1 MKQAVSKMN
10 WSNELLDLQRQV
22 GDAAA
27 DDTISN
33 IFKKNQQAE
42 FYELF
47 SLSEKEISNLKSD
60 HPGKEFLLSPK
71 PIPTWYDERRILSGQ
86 RVFENYAM
94 PIMTLLGLMSL
105 PYCYAASP
113 GNKALYL
120 TEKMRKSP
128 GKRLAETGEFTL
140 TVQQSGNLEAG
151 KSGLFQIN
159 KTRLIHAMAR
169 YYLQKGT
176 WDISWGVPINQ
187 EDMAGTNMAFSY
199 VILLG
204 LQLSGHVLSDR
215 EKEDFLFVWK
225 YIGYQLGIDEA
236 LLPNNFQEARLLSE
250 KIKKRNFKK
259 TEEGIV
265 LTKELV
271 NYYESVLPKPQAL
284 FASSQIR
291 YFLGK
296 EASAMIGLAEDSVKD
311 KLVGFTNSYK
321 ELQNLFTLPK
331 NQMSELME
339 NYQAMKAK
347 GGKSS

>member
-1 MKQAVSKMN
+1 MN
-10 WSNELLDLQRQV
+10 VDTEYLNKQRQV
-22 GDAAA
+22 GDEAA
-27 DDTISN
+27 DATIAY
-33 IFKKNQQAE
+33 IFQKNQQTE
-42 FYELF
+42 FYKLF
-47 SLSEKEISNLKSD
+47 SLSENEISTLKSN

-71 PIPTWYDERRILSGQ
+71 PIPTWYDEKRILLGQ
-86 RVFENYAM
+86 AVFENFAI

-128 GKRLAETGEFTL
+128 GKRLAETGEFTISVL
-140 TVQQSGNLEAG
+140 RKGNLIPG
-151 KSGLFQIN
+151 QSGLFQIY

-176 WDISWGVPINQ
+176 WENAWGLPINQ

-204 LQLSGHVLSDR
+204 LQRSGHILSDK

-225 YIGYQLGIDEA
+225 YIGYHLGIDET
-236 LLPNNFQEARLLSE
+236 LLPDNFHQARLLSE
-250 KIKKRNFKK
+250 KIKTRNFKK

-271 NYYESVLPKPQAL
+271 KYYESVLPKQQAL
-284 FASSQIR
+284 FATSQIR
-291 YFLGK
+291 YFLGN
-296 EASAMIGLAEDSVKD
+296 EVSAMIGLSSDSIKD
-311 KLVGFTNSYK
+311 KLIGFTNSYT
-321 ELQNLFTLPK
+321 ELQNLFSLPK
-331 NQMSELME
+331 NQMSELIT

-347 GGKSS
+347 TSKSA